1 MCPACPLRPAVN
13 VDSDKVTIGRD
24 DAGRHLDN
32 GLACLPALPAA
43 IRASRCPAVPIAR
56 LRCGLAMRQRRR
68 RCRPSLLPITAL
80 SLSTIALGT
89 LLLWGVERPATNR
102 VSPVAIRSS
111 DVMDAPPVCLYQG
124 LTGSMNPDAILT
136 LVITPKSLSSHRNA
150 VSEAKVRFAF
160 RMMASLPD
168 VNVVVLS
175 RNCQVLLLAR
185 EMGLP
190 TFQFTTGSDVEDL
203 TYRHVLH
210 VVDRVIP
217 STSPAVGFS
226 NSDIIFDRSLGD
238 TVRAA
243 LAHATSS
250 GWRSWFLQG
259 TRTNFDLPPEN
270 LDSLMSSWNAEHPP
284 ALKDIVAASGRTFH
298 IDAQDYFIFN
308 RGIEL
313 NWHCM
318 PPFLLGGVYF
328 DNWFVGLV
336 NTKPGMEVIDGS
348 QTILA
353 AHIAHGAHRKESHA
367 TSASEINLL
376 LGEKHFWAHGF
387 IPDARWSAIKG
398 DGIAFTSKHDS
409 DFRST
414 HYDQY
419 WACVADR
426 GVRDEIDQAA

>member
-1 MCPACPLRPAVN
+1 
-13 VDSDKVTIGRD
+13 
-24 DAGRHLDN
+24 
-32 GLACLPALPAA
+32 
-43 IRASRCPAVPIAR
+43 
-56 LRCGLAMRQRRR
+56 MRQRRR

-328 DNWFVGLV
+328 GNRTGVPRARTDPPADTSLHRQLV
-336 NTKPGMEVIDGS
+336 RRACQHEARYGSDRWEPDDPGGPYC
-348 QTILA
+348 A
-353 AHIAHGAHRKESHA
+353 WG
-367 TSASEINLL
+367 ASE
-376 LGEKHFWAHGF
+376 
-387 IPDARWSAIKG
+387 
-398 DGIAFTSKHDS
+398 GIACD
-409 DFRST
+409 
-414 HYDQY
+414 
-419 WACVADR
+419 V
-426 GVRDEIDQAA
+426 GVRDQSVAR